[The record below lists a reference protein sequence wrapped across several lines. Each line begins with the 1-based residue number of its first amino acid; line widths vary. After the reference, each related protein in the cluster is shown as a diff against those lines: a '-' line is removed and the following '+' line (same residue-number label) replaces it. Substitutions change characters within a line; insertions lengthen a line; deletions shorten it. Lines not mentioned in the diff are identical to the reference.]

1 MNVALETMSTYED
14 FVLEKD
20 ILYFRVGDHGLVSFH
35 GKNFNVKRRVA
46 TDQLNKMVVNSNF
59 FKVNTDC
66 YSNIRKIDLISDGKV
81 FFNPRTPD
89 TKSIVV
95 TALRQ
100 PSLKELLSNHD
111 TKPKPEDSLK

>member
-1 MNVALETMSTYED
+1 MDVALETMSTYED

-35 GKNFNVKRRVA
+35 GKNFNLKRRVA
-46 TDQLNKMVVNSNF
+46 TDQLNKMIVNSSF
-59 FKVNTDC
+59 FKVNMDS
-66 YSNIRKIDLISDGKV
+66 YANINKIYLIADGKV

-100 PSLKELLSNHD
+100 ASLKELLSNND